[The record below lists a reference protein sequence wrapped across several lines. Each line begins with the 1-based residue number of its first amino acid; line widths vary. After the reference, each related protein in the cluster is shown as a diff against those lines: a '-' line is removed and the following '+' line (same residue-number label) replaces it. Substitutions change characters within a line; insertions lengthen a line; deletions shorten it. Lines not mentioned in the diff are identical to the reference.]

1 MTEKPWN
8 PDPNDPALKARVTK
22 HPDGRLS
29 VELEDKR
36 AVHELGGVLRAA
48 RRGLLGPPLVKFLG
62 TTESALIKATD
73 KVWAE
78 EVKAKQEGRTIY
90 NGFIARGTK

>member
-1 MTEKPWN
+1 MTERWTLA
-8 PDPNDPALKARVTK
+8 DPALKATVTK
-22 HPDGRLS
+22 RPGPGNLLD

-48 RRGLLGPPLVKFLG
+48 RRGLLGAPLVKFLG